1 MPARR
6 ALERQARLADSLVG
20 LTCSQTSLGAA
31 EALILDFGE
40 LVSGPNGQR
49 AGAVAFVAQCPWR
62 IDTPERPAVGWEDE
76 EEDIAHL
83 STALIG
89 GTVEEVEVRRP
100 GFDVTILFSNDRRL
114 RVFPDCRAYFSDD
127 MSGGA
132 LPWQVAGEGLPAGDV
147 SAELAA
153 DYPE

>member
-1 MPARR
+1 
-6 ALERQARLADSLVG
+6 
-20 LTCSQTSLGAA
+20 
-31 EALILDFGE
+31 
-40 LVSGPNGQR
+40 
-49 AGAVAFVAQCPWR
+49 
-62 IDTPERPAVGWEDE
+62 
-76 EEDIAHL
+76 
-83 STALIG
+83 
-89 GTVEEVEVRRP
+89 
-100 GFDVTILFSNDRRL
+100 VTILFSNDRRL